1 MNRLTREQLAAL
13 AASQLPPRSFVNLG
27 IGFPTLV
34 SDHITAASGVITHS
48 ENGILHIGPRPAPG
62 AEDRDLINAGKT
74 PVTILPGGSYFDT
87 GLSFAMMRG
96 GHLDIAILGAYQVS
110 ARGDIANWSMG
121 LDGSAPPAV
130 GGAMDLAVG
139 AKSIWVLMEHQTK
152 EGASRIVEACT
163 FPLTAVGV
171 VRRIFTDLAVIEV
184 EPDGLVVS
192 RMVDGLTFERLQ
204 ALTAAPL
211 RLAGSLLA

>member
-1 MNRLTREQLAAL
+1 
-13 AASQLPPRSFVNLG
+13 
-27 IGFPTLV
+27 
-34 SDHITAASGVITHS
+34 
-48 ENGILHIGPRPAPG
+48 
-62 AEDRDLINAGKT
+62 
-74 PVTILPGGSYFDT
+74 
-87 GLSFAMMRG
+87 
-96 GHLDIAILGAYQVS
+96 
-110 ARGDIANWSMG
+110 
-121 LDGSAPPAV
+121 
-130 GGAMDLAVG
+130 MDLAVG

-192 RMVDGLTFERLQ
+192 RMVDGLSFERLQ

>member
-13 AASQLPPRSFVNLG
+13 VASQLPNQSFVNLG
-27 IGFPTLV
+27 IGFPTMV
-34 SDHITAASGVITHS
+34 SDYIPDASGVVTHS
-48 ENGILHIGPRPAPG
+48 ENGILHIGPKPAPG

-74 PVTILPGGSYFDT
+74 PVTIQPGGSYFDT

-110 ARGDIANWSMG
+110 AGGDIANWSMG
-121 LDGSAPPAV
+121 LGGSAPPAV

-139 AKSIWVLMEHQTK
+139 AKAIWVLMEHQTK

-192 RMVDGLTFERLQ
+192 RMVNGLSLPQLQ
-204 ALTAAPL
+204 AMTAAPL
-211 RLAGSLLA
+211 RPSPRLGA